1 MKRVVLVVL
10 AVLLALPSLG
20 LAKPRKRAPKAAKAK
35 PAAAVKGKAPDI
47 RGAVKEERGKRP
59 IADEADADRK
69 RRPGSRE
76 KDPRMEP
83 GKEGGAVGG
92 GNPALQRGT
101 RLEFDGRLVQG
112 QTARSGAVYLFE
124 RARSELRSMVR
135 ERQSYR
141 DEIVK
146 TVFPEGGREVRKR

>member
-1 MKRVVLVVL
+1 MRLLIVVL

-20 LAKPRKRAPKAAKAK
+20 LAKPRKRPPKKA
-35 PAAAVKGKAPDI
+35 GKAPAADI
-47 RGAVKEERGKRP
+47 RGAVKEERGKKP
-59 IADEADADRK
+59 LAAEANSEEKK
-69 RRPGSRE
+69 RRPGARE
-76 KDPRMEP
+76 KDPRMDAP
-83 GKEGGAVGG
+83 GKEGGAAGG

-124 RARSELRSMVR
+124 RARSDLRSMVR

-146 TVFPEGGREVRKR
+146 TVFPEKIEPMRETPKR

>member
-1 MKRVVLVVL
+1 MRVLVVVL

-20 LAKPRKRAPKAAKAK
+20 LARPRKKRPPKAAKT
-35 PAAAVKGKAPDI
+35 PAAESAKESRSKDV
-47 RGAVKEERGKRP
+47 RGAVKEERGKKP
-59 IADEADADRK
+59 MAADADNGK
-69 RRPGSRE
+69 RRPGGRE

-124 RARSELRSMVR
+124 RGRSELRSMVR

-141 DEIVK
+141 EEIVR
-146 TVFPEGGREVRKR
+146 TVFPEGGREVPKR

>member
-1 MKRVVLVVL
+1 MRVLIVVL

-20 LAKPRKRAPKAAKAK
+20 FAKPRKKRAK
-35 PAAAVKGKAPDI
+35 PAKAEKTPAAESNKDI
-47 RGAVKEERGKRP
+47 RGAVKEERGKKSL
-59 IADEADADRK
+59 ASDAGDKDK
-69 RRPGSRE
+69 RRPGA

-83 GKEGGAVGG
+83 GKESGAVGG

-124 RARSELRSMVR
+124 RARSDLRSMVR

-146 TVFPEGGREVRKR
+146 TVFPEGGREMPKR

>member
-1 MKRVVLVVL
+1 MRVLIVMI

-20 LAKPRKRAPKAAKAK
+20 LAKPRKRPAKAK
-35 PAAAVKGKAPDI
+35 AGKAPAADI
-47 RGAVKEERGKRP
+47 RGAVKEERNKKPLAAEAEAEKKRP
-59 IADEADADRK
+59 AV
-69 RRPGSRE
+69 RE
-76 KDPRMEP
+76 KDPRMDAP

-124 RARSELRSMVR
+124 RGRSELRSMVR

-146 TVFPEGGREVRKR
+146 TVFPEGGREAPKH

>member
-1 MKRVVLVVL
+1 MRVLIVVL

-20 LAKPRKRAPKAAKAK
+20 LAKPRKRPPKKAA
-35 PAAAVKGKAPDI
+35 GKAPAADV
-47 RGAVKEERGKRP
+47 RGAVKEERGKKSL
-59 IADEADADRK
+59 AAEANGGEK
-69 RRPGSRE
+69 RRAGGRD
-76 KDPRMEP
+76 KDPRMDAP
-83 GKEGGAVGG
+83 GKESGAVGG

-146 TVFPEGGREVRKR
+146 TVFPEGGREVPKR

>member
-1 MKRVVLVVL
+1 MRVLIVVL
-10 AVLLALPSLG
+10 AVLLTLPSLG
-20 LAKPRKRAPKAAKAK
+20 LAKPRKKRPPKAPKT
-35 PAAAVKGKAPDI
+35 PAAESNKDI
-47 RGAVKEERGKRP
+47 RGAVKEERGKKP
-59 IADEADADRK
+59 TAAETDKDR

-146 TVFPEGGREVRKR
+146 TVFPEGGREAPKR

>member
-1 MKRVVLVVL
+1 MRVLVVVL

-20 LAKPRKRAPKAAKAK
+20 LAKPRKRAPKKAK
-35 PAAAVKGKAPDI
+35 TPAAESNKDI

-59 IADEADADRK
+59 TADAGDKDR
-69 RRPGSRE
+69 RRPGGRD

-124 RARSELRSMVR
+124 RGRSELRSMVR

-146 TVFPEGGREVRKR
+146 TVFPEGGREVPKR

>member
-1 MKRVVLVVL
+1 LTRVLIVVI

-20 LAKPRKRAPKAAKAK
+20 LAKPRKRPPKAK
-35 PAAAVKGKAPDI
+35 PAKAPAADI
-47 RGAVKEERGKRP
+47 RGEVKEERGKKP
-59 IADEADADRK
+59 LAAEAGGDEKK

-76 KDPRMEP
+76 KDPRMEAP

-124 RARSELRSMVR
+124 RSRSELRSMVR

-146 TVFPEGGREVRKR
+146 TVFPEKIEPMREAPKR

>member
-1 MKRVVLVVL
+1 MRLLIVVL

-20 LAKPRKRAPKAAKAK
+20 LAKPRKRRPPKAPKT
-35 PAAAVKGKAPDI
+35 PAAESNKDI
-47 RGAVKEERGKRP
+47 RGAVKEERGKKPLAGEVSDKER
-59 IADEADADRK
+59 
-69 RRPGSRE
+69 RRPGGRE

-92 GNPALQRGT
+92 DNPALQRGT

-146 TVFPEGGREVRKR
+146 TVFPEGGREVPKR

>member
-1 MKRVVLVVL
+1 MRVLIVVL

-20 LAKPRKRAPKAAKAK
+20 FGKPRKKRAK
-35 PAAAVKGKAPDI
+35 PAKEKTPAAESNKDI
-47 RGAVKEERGKRP
+47 RGAVKEERGKKP
-59 IADEADADRK
+59 IANDTDKDR
-69 RRPGSRE
+69 RRPGARE

-112 QTARSGAVYLFE
+112 QTARSGAVSLFE

-146 TVFPEGGREVRKR
+146 TVFPQGSRR